1 MGGKGY
7 EAKFKGNLTSKQ
19 AQRIGIPK
27 GAKDIVTT
35 YVGGFIKITY
45 KEVIN
50 GVTII
55 RTKWIQKK
63 EKEIKRW
70 I

>member
-7 EAKFKGNLTSKQ
+7 EAKFKGNLTPKQ
-19 AQRIGIPK
+19 RQRLGIPK
-27 GAKDIVTT
+27 DAKNIVTT

-45 KEVIN
+45 KEVVN

>member
-7 EAKFKGNLTSKQ
+7 EAKFKGNLTQKQ
-19 AQRIGIPK
+19 RQRLGIPK
-27 GAKDIVTT
+27 DAKDIVTT

-45 KEVIN
+45 KEVVN

-55 RTKWIQKK
+55 RTKWIRKK

>member
-7 EAKFKGNLTSKQ
+7 EAKYKGNLTPKQ
-19 AQRIGIPK
+19 RKRLGIPK
-27 GAKDIVTT
+27 DAKDIVTT

-45 KEVIN
+45 KEVVN